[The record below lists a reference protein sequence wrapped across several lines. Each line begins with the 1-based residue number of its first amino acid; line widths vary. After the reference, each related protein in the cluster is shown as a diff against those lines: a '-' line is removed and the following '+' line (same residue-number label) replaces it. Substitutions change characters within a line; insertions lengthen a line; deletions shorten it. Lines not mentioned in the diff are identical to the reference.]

1 MFVDKPLSKVMA
13 ALSIWFKFIFSIGF
27 RFSSRTVMGL
37 IISLV
42 VQNFLTGVFE
52 SGGIKRHLKRSVF

>member
-1 MFVDKPLSKVMA
+1 
-13 ALSIWFKFIFSIGF
+13 
-27 RFSSRTVMGL
+27 MGL
-37 IISLV
+37 IISLD